1 MIHLYARV
9 STAEQAAD
17 GSTSIEEQI
26 RKGRAIASLRSAGP
40 YDIATYEDRGVSGS
54 IPLAQR
60 PAGKDLI
67 TTVQKGDMVVAA
79 KLDRLF
85 RSATDA
91 LSTADDLKS
100 RGVDLILIDM
110 GSEPVTQNGT
120 AKLFFGMLSL
130 VAEFE
135 RDRINER
142 TNDGRKAKRQAGGHV
157 GGSAPYGF
165 SVEGKGKTARL
176 VPNPDEQKVIA
187 RVVELSAKWSPA
199 LVVRQLAK
207 EGYRTR
213 DNWEFEHVQVK
224 RIRERYAVA
233 S

>member
-1 MIHLYARV
+1 MIHLYSRV
-9 STAEQAAD
+9 STTEQAAD
-17 GSTSIEEQI
+17 GTTSIEEQI
-26 RKGRAIASLRSAGP
+26 RKGRAIAQLRSAGP
-40 YDIATYEDRGVSGS
+40 YDTATYEDRGVSGS

-67 TTVQKGDMVVAA
+67 TTVQKGDVVVAA

-142 TNDGRKAKRQAGGHV
+142 TNDGRRAKRQNGGHV

-176 VPNPDEQKVIA
+176 VSNEAEQKTIA
-187 RVVELSAKWSPA
+187 RVVELSQKWSPA
-199 LVVRQLAK
+199 MVVRQLK
-207 EGYRTR
+207 QEGYETR
-213 DNWEFEHVQVK
+213 DGWPFEFIQIR
-224 RIRERYAVA
+224 RIVERHAAA

>member
-17 GSTSIEEQI
+17 GSTSIEEQL
-26 RKGRAIASLRSAGP
+26 RKGRAIAQLRSAGP

-67 TTVQKGDMVVAA
+67 TTAQKSDTVVAS

-91 LSTADDLKS
+91 LSTADQFKA
-100 RGVDLILIDM
+100 RGIDLILIDM
-110 GSEPVTQNGT
+110 GSDPVTSNGT

-142 TNDGRKAKRQAGGHV
+142 TNDGRRAKRQNGGHV

-165 SVEGKGKTARL
+165 RVEGKGKTARL
-176 VPNPDEQKVIA
+176 VRDEAEQKTIA
-187 RVVELSAKWSPA
+187 RVVELSQKWSPA
-199 LVVRQLAK
+199 LVVRALKQ
-207 EGYRTR
+207 EGYETR
-213 DNWEFEHVQVK
+213 DGWPFEHVQVK
-224 RIRERYAVA
+224 RIRERHAGA